1 MKKSIR
7 VLALVLSVVMMLS
20 LAACVET
27 PAGTTTGTNN
37 TPSTP
42 VPTTTQA
49 PTEPQKTLVE
59 KIAEFM
65 NELSTATAPG
75 LNTYESSWEDM
86 VAHLTTNG
94 VIAADASQVDMLT
107 TPGYLKMYDGTFN
120 DTYAFADKAVDFGG
134 VYLMWWNLAEPTAA
148 YNCYT
153 GMLNNAGTIVVMGGM
168 YTVNAVATAS
178 GSYAI
183 AFAEGYDEAAKTA
196 ALEVFQAID
205 ATAYSLAYMGSTTDL
220 AMAMMKE
227 GLLAATDIAASV
239 NLNAYY
245 EYTAMRQDWVGY
257 EESPE
262 TGYGEPYQTTD
273 YAVVASQAY
282 TFGQVTIL
290 FYAAADVAETSYYP
304 HMVSIFKQIQEQG
317 TLTPYCR
324 PNTDWT
330 YVPYTVDANGAYSAE
345 GTNLEIEVDM
355 LYGRFAIIVN
365 E

>member
-1 MKKSIR
+1 MKKSTR
-7 VLALVLSVVMMLS
+7 VLALVLSIVMMLS
-20 LAACVET
+20 LVACGET

-42 VPTTTQA
+42 APTTTQT
-49 PTEPQKTLVE
+49 PTEPQKTLEE

-65 NELSTATAPG
+65 NELTTATAPG

-86 VAHLTTNG
+86 VAHLTANG
-94 VIAADASQVDMLT
+94 VIAADANQVDMLT

-134 VYLMWWNLAEPTAA
+134 VYLLWWNLVEPTSA
-148 YNCYT
+148 YDCYT
-153 GMLNNAGTIVVMGGM
+153 GMFNNGGTIVVMGGM
-168 YTVNAVATAS
+168 YTVTAVATPS
-178 GSYAI
+178 GSFAI
-183 AFAEGYDEAAKTA
+183 AFAEGYDEAAKTS

-220 AMAMMKE
+220 AMAMMKA
-227 GLLAATDIAASV
+227 GLLAATDVAGATSM
-239 NLNAYY
+239 NAQY
-245 EYTAMRQDWVGY
+245 EHTATRQDWVGY
-257 EESPE
+257 EQSPE
-262 TGYGEPYQTTD
+262 TGYGDPYQTTD

-282 TFGQVTIL
+282 TFGKVSIL
-290 FYAAADVAETSYYP
+290 FYAAGDVAETSWYP
-304 HMVSIFKQIQEQG
+304 HMVSIFTQLQESG
-317 TLTPYCR
+317 TVTPYCR

-355 LYGRFAIIVN
+355 VYGRFAIIVN

>member
-20 LAACVET
+20 LAACGEAPT
-27 PAGTTTGTNN
+27 GTTTGTNN

-42 VPTTTQA
+42 VPTTTQT
-49 PTEPQKTLVE
+49 PTEPQKTLEE

-75 LNTYESSWEDM
+75 LNAYESSWEDM

-94 VIAADASQVDMLT
+94 VIAADAAQVDMLT

-134 VYLMWWNLAEPTAA
+134 VYLMWWNLAEPTSA
-148 YNCYT
+148 YDCYT
-153 GMLNNAGTIVVMGGM
+153 GMLNNGGTIVVMGGM
-168 YTVNAVATAS
+168 YTVNAVATSS

-196 ALEVFQAID
+196 ALDVFNAID
-205 ATAYSLAYMGSTTDL
+205 KTAYSLKYMGSTTDL
-220 AMAMMKE
+220 AMVMMNA
-227 GLLAATDIAASV
+227 GLLAATDIAGAV
-239 NLNAYY
+239 NVNALY
-245 EYTAMRQDWVGY
+245 EYTATRQDWVGY
-257 EESPE
+257 EQSPE
-262 TGYGEPYQTTD
+262 TGYGDPYETTD

-282 TFGQVTIL
+282 TFGKVTIL

>member
-7 VLALVLSVVMMLS
+7 VLALVLSVVMMFS
-20 LAACVET
+20 LIACGET
-27 PAGTTTGTNN
+27 NPTTTGTKEPAA
-37 TPSTP
+37 TTTAVPT
-42 VPTTTQA
+42 PTTTAA
-49 PTEPQKTLVE
+49 PELTLEE
-59 KIAEFM
+59 KIAAFM
-65 NELSTATAPG
+65 DELSTATAPG

-94 VIAADASQVDMLT
+94 VIAADAAQVDMLT

-134 VYLMWWNLAEPTAA
+134 VYLMWWNLAEPTSA
-148 YNCYT
+148 YDCYT
-153 GMLNNAGTIVVMGGM
+153 GMLNNGGNIVVMGGM
-168 YTVNAVATAS
+168 YVVNAVATSS

-183 AFAEGYDEAAKTA
+183 AFAEGYDETAKTT
-196 ALEVFQAID
+196 ALDVFNAID
-205 ATAYSLAYMGSTTDL
+205 KTAYSLKFMGSTTDL

-227 GLLAATDIAASV
+227 GLLAATDIAAAV
-239 NLNAYY
+239 NVNTQY
-245 EYTAMRQDWVGY
+245 EYTCMRQDWVGY
-257 EESPE
+257 EQSPE

-273 YAVVASQAY
+273 YAVVATQAY
-282 TFGQVTIL
+282 TFGNVTIL
-290 FYAAADVAETSYYP
+290 FFAAADVAETSWYP
-304 HMVSIFKQIQEQG
+304 HMISIFKQIQEQG

-324 PNTDWT
+324 PDTDWT